1 VALSN
6 NQQSLSDVIEKLEK
20 VDAEIQLLRYQQ
32 QF

>member
-20 VDAEIQLLRYQQ
+20 VDAEMQLLRYQQ